1 MRLIDADTIVNYEI
15 TGNFECG
22 DFKGLAQCVLLPV
35 EHLRDIPTVYDSNSF
50 EELKQIIRNETID
63 DFIKYIDECSGWT
76 PNCIEHNI
84 GLTVYT
90 LHQIADELKSR

>member
-22 DFKGLAQCVLLPV
+22 EFKGLAQCVLLPV

-50 EELKQIIRNETID
+50 EELKQIIRNESID
-63 DFIKYIDECSGWT
+63 DFVTKYKSCDNRSIQCHKAL
-76 PNCIEHNI
+76 NCADC
-84 GLTVYT
+84 
-90 LHQIADELKSR
+90 IAKQLKGGE

>member
-35 EHLRDIPTVYDSNSF
+35 EHLRDIPTINDYFTDDEYRILLAALGREKRVCKHIDRKYDGVVNLVDIMDSI
-50 EELKQIIRNETID
+50 EKKIRDIQ
-63 DFIKYIDECSGWT
+63 YG
-76 PNCIEHNI
+76 
-84 GLTVYT
+84 
-90 LHQIADELKSR
+90 SR